1 MSSLSIQNQST
12 MTRLDGLKQV
22 IRPFVI
28 FILAAFA
35 ITTLSRAGLVLWQNE
50 RLLSLSDLW
59 HVFLFGVRIDL
70 SSFCYWIAPA
80 VLITF
85 FIPNQGRIK
94 NSWELLL
101 RSWLVLGLVII
112 GFMESATPT
121 FINEYDL
128 RPNRLF
134 VEYLEFPKEVL
145 SMLWGGYKL
154 ELLLGTL
161 VMLLLPRLAWHWL
174 KPKSAP
180 QQRGLNWLE
189 RLVGFVVIVFFVAL
203 GARGTLQHRPINP
216 SFTSFSSDQLV
227 NNLTLNSTY
236 SVAFAIRAM
245 RDEIDASNLYPRM
258 NEKSVFS
265 EVRQAMQL
273 RQDQFTSA
281 ERPTLHHQELATS
294 TLPRYKNL
302 VIVLEESLGAR
313 FVGTLGGLPITPE
326 LDKLATE
333 GWLFERLYA
342 TGTRSV
348 RGIEAVITGFVPTPA
363 RSVVKLPRSQNNFFT
378 LASALKA
385 QGYDTSF
392 IYGGEGHFDNMAGF
406 FLGNGF
412 ERVVD
417 QRDYENPKFIGSWG
431 ASDEDLFNKADQ
443 EFEQLQQQGK
453 PFFSLVFSSS
463 NHTPYEFPQD
473 AISLYEQPPQTRNNA
488 IKYADY
494 ALGQFFQKAKQ
505 SNYWD
510 DTLFLIVADHDARV
524 HGSDLVPIKHFRI
537 PGLLIGKGMP
547 SKRDARIFSQIDL
560 APTLLALLGIETE
573 HPMIGQDITTLD
585 ANYQGRAIMQ
595 YDQNQA
601 YMQGDQVV
609 VMQPNKPTL
618 QLSYDPSTAQ
628 LSPSTLDPVLEKC
641 AVAHALWGSIA
652 YKKGLYASAAAVQT
666 PAQTAQTSHSETKHL

>member
-121 FINEYDL
+121 FISEYDL

-463 NHTPYEFPQD
+463 PIMTP
-473 AISLYEQPPQTRNNA
+473 
-488 IKYADY
+488 
-494 ALGQFFQKAKQ
+494 
-505 SNYWD
+505 
-510 DTLFLIVADHDARV
+510 VCMAR
-524 HGSDLVPIKHFRI
+524 
-537 PGLLIGKGMP
+537 
-547 SKRDARIFSQIDL
+547 
-560 APTLLALLGIETE
+560 T
-573 HPMIGQDITTLD
+573 
-585 ANYQGRAIMQ
+585 
-595 YDQNQA
+595 
-601 YMQGDQVV
+601 
-609 VMQPNKPTL
+609 
-618 QLSYDPSTAQ
+618 
-628 LSPSTLDPVLEKC
+628 
-641 AVAHALWGSIA
+641 
-652 YKKGLYASAAAVQT
+652 
-666 PAQTAQTSHSETKHL
+666 